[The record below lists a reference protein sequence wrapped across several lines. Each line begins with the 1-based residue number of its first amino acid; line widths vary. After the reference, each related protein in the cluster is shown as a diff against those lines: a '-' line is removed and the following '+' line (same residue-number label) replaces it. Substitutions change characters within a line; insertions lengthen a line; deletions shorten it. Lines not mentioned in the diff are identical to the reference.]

1 MRPTVIRLIVGS
13 ALGIAFSVSLML
25 PGAVVFPQESP
36 IRHLAAPD
44 TPSARVVQAEAIEAP
59 KQAPP
64 QRPVVVRHVYVP
76 TVRTVPAASVV
87 RRSPSRSTSSP
98 RPKPVKR
105 TSPPA
110 QTLTTMA
117 APPVVESED
126 DPEEAEPAEQP
137 KKWKS
142 SKKPKKEAKPAKPA
156 KPKKEAKP
164 VKPAKPKKAKERGQK
179 QEKSGNRGEKD
190 EDREDDDH
198 GDDDHGG
205 RHRGGDGNDG

>member
-44 TPSARVVQAEAIEAP
+44 TPSAQVVRAEAIEAP

-64 QRPVVVRHVYVP
+64 QRRVVVRHVYVP